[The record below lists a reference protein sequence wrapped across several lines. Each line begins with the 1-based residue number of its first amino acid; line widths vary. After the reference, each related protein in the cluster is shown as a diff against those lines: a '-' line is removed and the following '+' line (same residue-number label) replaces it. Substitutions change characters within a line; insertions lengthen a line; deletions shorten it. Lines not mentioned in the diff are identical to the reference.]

1 VTPALSLPLF
11 LFLNGRQGLPHPA
24 DGGMISVGTVLRT
37 RKINID
43 AVLETSRKNEPPRT
57 FTKRLMKK
65 EKIVN
70 GDLLYHSVHGLCRV
84 ERITQ
89 PSSSGQGDLSY
100 SLVPKIVARMKSRFV
115 ISAKDLEISG
125 FHCLVSPR
133 EANKI
138 LLYLKAGNGKSH
150 AGTDPSSNLQ
160 EQAWGLAR
168 ALQTFAY
175 DKFEAKD
182 QRKRQALE
190 RSAKG
195 LVGELS
201 CVFKITLKKTAD
213 RVLKNLGR
221 TSRINPSVLSALA
234 LAGED

>member
-1 VTPALSLPLF
+1 MPPVTIELSSPLGDTNTETSPSYRVVF
-11 LFLNGRQGLPHPA
+11 
-24 DGGMISVGTVLRT
+24 
-37 RKINID
+37 
-43 AVLETSRKNEPPRT
+43 ETSRKNDLPRT

-65 EKIVN
+65 EKIEN
-70 GDLLYHSVHGLCRV
+70 GHLLYHPIHGLCRV
-84 ERITQ
+84 ERVTR
-89 PSSSGQGDLSY
+89 PSPPSQGGLSY
-100 SLVPKIVARMKSRFV
+100 SLVPKVATKMKARFV
-115 ISAKDLEISG
+115 ISATDLGISG
-125 FHCLVSPR
+125 FHGLVSPR

-138 LLYLKAGNGKSH
+138 LHYLKAGNGKGH
-150 AGTDPSSNLQ
+150 HGTDSCPDLQ
-160 EQAWGLAR
+160 DQAWGLAR

-201 CVFKITLKKTAD
+201 CVFKTSLKKAAD
-213 RVLKNLGR
+213 KVLKNLGH

>member
-1 VTPALSLPLF
+1 MRIGTEASLSWLKSDLKPLEKM
-11 LFLNGRQGLPHPA
+11 NYP
-24 DGGMISVGTVLRT
+24 
-37 RKINID
+37 
-43 AVLETSRKNEPPRT
+43 EPY
-57 FTKRLMKK
+57 TKRLMKK
-65 EKIVN
+65 EKISN
-70 GDLLYHSVHGLCRV
+70 GDLLYHPIHGLCRV
-84 ERITQ
+84 ERVTP
-89 PSSSGQGDLSY
+89 PSLYDRGGPSY
-100 SLVPKIVARMKSRFV
+100 SLVPKIATRMKSRFV
-115 ISAKDLEISG
+115 ISAADLEVSG
-125 FHCLVSPR
+125 FHGLVTPK

-138 LLYLKAGNGKSH
+138 LHYLKAGNGKGH
-150 AGTDPSSNLQ
+150 PGTDSSSNPQ
-160 EQAWGLAR
+160 DQTWDLAR

-213 RVLKNLGR
+213 RVLKNLGHA
-221 TSRINPSVLSALA
+221 SRINPSVLSALA

>member
-1 VTPALSLPLF
+1 
-11 LFLNGRQGLPHPA
+11 
-24 DGGMISVGTVLRT
+24 
-37 RKINID
+37 
-43 AVLETSRKNEPPRT
+43 
-57 FTKRLMKK
+57 MKK
-65 EKIVN
+65 EKIAN
-70 GDLLYHSVHGLCRV
+70 GHLLYHPIHGLCRV
-84 ERITQ
+84 ERVTRPIQ
-89 PSSSGQGDLSY
+89 PSQDGPSY
-100 SLVPKIVARMKSRFV
+100 SLVPKIATRMKARFV

-125 FHCLVSPR
+125 FHGLVTPK

-138 LLYLKAGNGKSH
+138 LSYLKAGNSKGRL
-150 AGTDPSSNLQ
+150 AIDPALNLQ
-160 EQAWGLAR
+160 GDQAWGLAR

-201 CVFKITLKKTAD
+201 CVFKTTLKKTAD
-213 RVLKNLGR
+213 KVLKNLGH

>member
-1 VTPALSLPLF
+1 
-11 LFLNGRQGLPHPA
+11 
-24 DGGMISVGTVLRT
+24 
-37 RKINID
+37 
-43 AVLETSRKNEPPRT
+43 
-57 FTKRLMKK
+57 MKK

-70 GDLLYHSVHGLCRV
+70 GDLLYHPVHGLCRV
-84 ERITQ
+84 ERVTQ
-89 PSSSGQGDLSY
+89 PSSSGQEGLSY
-100 SLVPKIVARMKSRFV
+100 SLVPRVVAKMKSRFV

-125 FHCLVSPR
+125 FHGLVSPR

-138 LLYLKAGNGKSH
+138 LHYLKAGNGKGH
-150 AGTDPSSNLQ
+150 PGTDSTATLQ
-160 EQAWGLAR
+160 DQAWGLAR

-201 CVFKITLKKTAD
+201 CVFKLTLKKTAD
-213 RVLKNLGR
+213 RVLKNMGR
-221 TSRINPSVLSALA
+221 PSRINPSVLSALA

>member
-1 VTPALSLPLF
+1 
-11 LFLNGRQGLPHPA
+11 
-24 DGGMISVGTVLRT
+24 
-37 RKINID
+37 
-43 AVLETSRKNEPPRT
+43 
-57 FTKRLMKK
+57 MKK
-65 EKIVN
+65 EKIAN
-70 GDLLYHSVHGLCRV
+70 GHLLYHPIHGLCRV
-84 ERITQ
+84 ERITRPVP
-89 PSSSGQGDLSY
+89 PSQDGLSY
-100 SLVPKIVARMKSRFV
+100 SLVPKIATRMKARFV
-115 ISAKDLEISG
+115 ISAKDLEVSG
-125 FHCLVSPR
+125 FHGLVTPK

-138 LLYLKAGNGKSH
+138 LSYLKAGNGKGH
-150 AGTDPSSNLQ
+150 PGTDSSANLQ
-160 EQAWGLAR
+160 DQAWGLAR

-201 CVFKITLKKTAD
+201 CVFKTTLKKTAD
-213 RVLKNLGR
+213 KVLKNLGH

>member
-1 VTPALSLPLF
+1 
-11 LFLNGRQGLPHPA
+11 
-24 DGGMISVGTVLRT
+24 MI
-37 RKINID
+37 
-43 AVLETSRKNEPPRT
+43 ETSRKNDLPRT

-65 EKIVN
+65 EKIEN
-70 GDLLYHSVHGLCRV
+70 GHLLFHPIHGLCRV
-84 ERITQ
+84 ERVTR
-89 PSSSGQGDLSY
+89 PSPPSQVGLSY
-100 SLVPKIVARMKSRFV
+100 SLVPKVATKMKSRFV
-115 ISAKDLEISG
+115 ISATDLEVSG
-125 FHCLVSPR
+125 FHGLVTPK

-138 LLYLKAGNGKSH
+138 LHYLKAGNGKSH
-150 AGTDPSSNLQ
+150 SGTDASPDPQ
-160 EQAWGLAR
+160 DQAWGLAR

-201 CVFKITLKKTAD
+201 CVFKTTLKKTAD
-213 RVLKNLGR
+213 KVLKNLGH
-221 TSRINPSVLSALA
+221 TSRVNPSVLSALA

>member
-1 VTPALSLPLF
+1 
-11 LFLNGRQGLPHPA
+11 
-24 DGGMISVGTVLRT
+24 
-37 RKINID
+37 
-43 AVLETSRKNEPPRT
+43 
-57 FTKRLMKK
+57 MKK
-65 EKIVN
+65 EKIAN
-70 GDLLYHSVHGLCRV
+70 GDLLYHPIHGLCRV
-84 ERITQ
+84 ERVTR
-89 PSSSGQGDLSY
+89 PSSPGQGDLSY
-100 SLVPKIVARMKSRFV
+100 SLVPKIAAKMKSRFV
-115 ISAKDLEISG
+115 ISAVDLEISG
-125 FHCLVSPR
+125 FHGLVTPR

-138 LLYLKAGNGKSH
+138 LHYLKAGNGKGH
-150 AGTDPSSNLQ
+150 PGTDSSSNLQ
-160 EQAWGLAR
+160 DQAWGLAR

-213 RVLKNLGR
+213 RVLKNLGH

>member
-1 VTPALSLPLF
+1 
-11 LFLNGRQGLPHPA
+11 
-24 DGGMISVGTVLRT
+24 
-37 RKINID
+37 
-43 AVLETSRKNEPPRT
+43 
-57 FTKRLMKK
+57 MKK

-70 GDLLYHSVHGLCRV
+70 GDLLYHPIHGLCRV
-84 ERITQ
+84 ERVTP
-89 PSSSGQGDLSY
+89 PSPSNQAGLSY
-100 SLVPKIVARMKSRFV
+100 SLVPKVATRMKSRFV
-115 ISAKDLEISG
+115 ISATDLEVSG
-125 FHCLVSPR
+125 FHGLVSPK

-138 LLYLKAGNGKSH
+138 LHYLKAGNSKNRL
-150 AGTDPSSNLQ
+150 GTVVSSNLPD
-160 EQAWGLAR
+160 QAWGLAR

-201 CVFKITLKKTAD
+201 CVFKLTLKKAAD
-213 RVLKNLGR
+213 RVLKNLGH

>member
-1 VTPALSLPLF
+1 
-11 LFLNGRQGLPHPA
+11 
-24 DGGMISVGTVLRT
+24 
-37 RKINID
+37 
-43 AVLETSRKNEPPRT
+43 
-57 FTKRLMKK
+57 MKK
-65 EKIVN
+65 EKIAN
-70 GDLLYHSVHGLCRV
+70 GHLLYHPIHGLCRV
-84 ERITQ
+84 ERVTRPSQ
-89 PSSSGQGDLSY
+89 PGQGGPSY
-100 SLVPKIVARMKSRFV
+100 SLVPKVATRMKARFV
-115 ISAKDLEISG
+115 ISASDLEVSG
-125 FHCLVSPR
+125 FHGLVSPR

-138 LLYLKAGNGKSH
+138 LSYLKAGNGTSLPKTALS
-150 AGTDPSSNLQ
+150 PSLQ
-160 EQAWGLAR
+160 DQAWGLAR

-201 CVFKITLKKTAD
+201 CVFKTTLKKTAD
-213 RVLKNLGR
+213 KVLKNLGH

>member
-1 VTPALSLPLF
+1 MKARLGKVVF
-11 LFLNGRQGLPHPA
+11 
-24 DGGMISVGTVLRT
+24 
-37 RKINID
+37 
-43 AVLETSRKNEPPRT
+43 ETSRIIDLPRT
-57 FTKRLMKK
+57 LTKGLMKK
-65 EKIVN
+65 EKIAS

-84 ERITQ
+84 ERVTR
-89 PSSSGQGDLSY
+89 PSPSDQGGPSY
-100 SLVPKIVARMKSRFV
+100 SLVPKVAVKMKSRFV
-115 ISAKDLEISG
+115 ISAADLEISG
-125 FHCLVSPR
+125 FHNLVPR
-133 EANKI
+133 KEAMKI
-138 LLYLKAGNGKSH
+138 LRYLKGGNGKGRSETKVS
-150 AGTDPSSNLQ
+150 GNLQ
-160 EQAWGLAR
+160 DQAWDLAR

-201 CVFKITLKKTAD
+201 CVFKLTLKKTAD
-213 RVLKNLGR
+213 KVLRNFGN

>member
-1 VTPALSLPLF
+1 
-11 LFLNGRQGLPHPA
+11 
-24 DGGMISVGTVLRT
+24 
-37 RKINID
+37 
-43 AVLETSRKNEPPRT
+43 
-57 FTKRLMKK
+57 MKK
-65 EKIVN
+65 NKLVN
-70 GDLLYHSVHGLCRV
+70 GDLLYHSIHGLCRV
-84 ERITQ
+84 ERVTRLSQ
-89 PSSSGQGDLSY
+89 PGQKGLSY
-100 SLVPKIVARMKSRFV
+100 SLVPKVATRMKARYV
-115 ISAKDLEISG
+115 ISDTDLEISG
-125 FHCLVSPR
+125 FHSLVSPK

-138 LLYLKAGNGKSH
+138 LSYLKAGNSKNLPEMAAS
-150 AGTDPSSNLQ
+150 PNLQ

-201 CVFKITLKKTAD
+201 CVFKLTLKKTAD
-213 RVLKNLGR
+213 RVLKNLGHA
-221 TSRINPSVLSALA
+221 SRINPSVLSALT

>member
-1 VTPALSLPLF
+1 
-11 LFLNGRQGLPHPA
+11 
-24 DGGMISVGTVLRT
+24 
-37 RKINID
+37 
-43 AVLETSRKNEPPRT
+43 
-57 FTKRLMKK
+57 MKK
-65 EKIVN
+65 EKIEN
-70 GDLLYHSVHGLCRV
+70 GHLLYHPIHGLCRV
-84 ERITQ
+84 ERVTR
-89 PSSSGQGDLSY
+89 PSPPSREGLSY
-100 SLVPKIVARMKSRFV
+100 SLVPKVATKMKARFV
-115 ISAKDLEISG
+115 ISATDLEISG
-125 FHCLVSPR
+125 FHGLVSPR

-138 LLYLKAGNGKSH
+138 LHYLKAGNGKGH
-150 AGTDPSSNLQ
+150 PGTDSCPDLQ
-160 EQAWGLAR
+160 DQAWGLAR

-201 CVFKITLKKTAD
+201 CVFKTTLKKAAD
-213 RVLKNLGR
+213 RVLKNLGH